1 MMNRTSWLK
10 QMRQTTEAMYD
21 LWSSI
26 DFYEADE
33 EAANGRVAVHVQ
45 YLDEFLGYI
54 APRSRLLSAGCGDGT
69 YEGMLLEASHSVVG
83 IDISEGL
90 LSHARKLYPAV
101 RYEKMALHEMDFRSE
116 FDGAICIESLEHVF
130 PEEWPVIIQGFREAL
145 KPGGILY
152 FTVDVVATDWL
163 EEQYERARSRGLPV
177 VFGEVADG
185 VEEASKQ
192 VIAARGDVPDEVS
205 DRSVYHYY
213 PGIERVRT
221 WLEEQHF
228 KIVTQGT
235 GTFAWGSDSAN
246 EATYEHFVVRKE
258 QTSARDTK

>member
-1 MMNRTSWLK
+1 MNRTSWLK